1 MNVVS
6 MIPKTRVFNYAKR
19 IANVAPEMILGTGSD
34 LIGEAARSTKGSL
47 YTKAKAGF
55 LALEKDLK
63 IKQKTEGGF
72 FKRLFNNLK
81 STPKDLGLAT
91 KEGYNAAKAAGK
103 NKIWGGIKG
112 LKNGMVKKMPF
123 LGAVLTLAF
132 ELPNI
137 FTATKE
143 QGIGQGLKEVGKT
156 GCRLV
161 GGAIGAAVGSAIF
174 PGIGSFI
181 GWAVG
186 DWLTSKVVGKT
197 YTEQKMD
204 AEIQAQELAQ
214 QQAQQTKQTAFT
226 GNPYDT
232 GMTNPMY
239 GYGYGYNDMSGNPY
253 ADDIMMQQLNFN
265 TLA

>member
-1 MNVVS
+1 MGLVS

-19 IANVAPEMILGTGSD
+19 IANVAPEMMLGTGSD
-34 LIGEAARSTKGSL
+34 LIGEAARNTKGSL

-55 LALEKDLK
+55 LALEQDV
-63 IKQKTEGGF
+63 IAKQAQGGF

-81 STPKDLGLAT
+81 STPKDIGKAA
-91 KEGYNAAKAAGK
+91 KEGFNAAKLAGK
-103 NKIWGGIKG
+103 NSIWGGTKG
-112 LKNGMVKKMPF
+112 FFKGISKKMPF
-123 LGAVLTLAF
+123 IGAILTVAF

-137 FTATKE
+137 WTATKE
-143 QGIGQGLKEVGKT
+143 QGVGQGIKEVGKA
-156 GCRLV
+156 GCRLA
-161 GGAIGAAVGSAIF
+161 GGAVGAAIGSAIC
-174 PGIGSFI
+174 PGIGSLI
-181 GWAVG
+181 GWIAG
-186 DWLTSKVVGKT
+186 DWLTSKVVGKS

-214 QQAQQTKQTAFT
+214 QQTQQSQQTTFT
-226 GNPYDT
+226 GNPYET

-239 GYGYGYNDMSGNPY
+239 GYNYGYNDMANNPY

>member
-1 MNVVS
+1 MGLVS

-34 LIGEAARSTKGSL
+34 LIGEAARNAKGSL

-55 LALEKDLK
+55 LALEKDINNKKLA
-63 IKQKTEGGF
+63 EGGF

-81 STPKDLGLAT
+81 STPKDLKIAT
-91 KEGYNAAKAAGK
+91 KEGYNAAKLAGK
-103 NKIWGGIKG
+103 SKIWGGTKG
-112 LKNGMVKKMPF
+112 FFKGVAKKMP
-123 LGAVLTLAF
+123 LIGAILTVAF

-137 FTATKE
+137 WTATKE
-143 QGIGQGLKEVGKT
+143 QGVGQGIKEVGKA
-156 GCRLV
+156 GCRLA
-161 GGAIGAAVGSAIF
+161 GGAVGAAIGSAIC
-174 PGIGSFI
+174 PGIGSLV
-181 GWAVG
+181 GWIAG
-186 DWLTSKVVGKT
+186 EWLTSKIVGKS

-214 QQAQQTKQTAFT
+214 QQTQQTQQTTFT
-226 GNPYDT
+226 GNPYET